1 MRYSPEHKAEIHEKI
16 VKDAARRVRAEGI
29 AGAAVSAVMRDAGL
43 THGGFYKHFESKDE
57 LLMASLREGFREIE
71 ERLAQAGERSP
82 RGTAWKA
89 IVKTY
94 LSEELCD
101 HVERGCPL
109 AALGPE
115 LARTGRALKAPIFE
129 ELKRYKDR
137 MVPFM
142 PPDRR
147 QGACV
152 LRYLFDDDRSDDDR
166 PQSSRPG
173 GAGGGAR
180 RRAGF
185 SLAQLLSR
193 RLELVSQREPFDKLS
208 THRAGRLPDQ
218 SGSLGAP
225 GSSLPASPQM
235 QGRLSRPKG

>member
-142 PPDRR
+142 PGRRTADKERAFFVIFSTMIGATTIARNLPDPAAR
-147 QGACV
+147 AVV
-152 LRYLFDDDRSDDDR
+152 L
-166 PQSSRPG
+166 
-173 GAGGGAR
+173 GGAR
-180 RRAGF
+180 DF
-185 SLAQLLSR
+185 LLRS
-193 RLELVSQREPFDKLS
+193 F
-208 THRAGRLPDQ
+208 
-218 SGSLGAP
+218 
-225 GSSLPASPQM
+225 
-235 QGRLSRPKG
+235 